1 MKKIILVLLVIIGML
16 FVSTGLALGKVIAT
30 LNEVLKPEFIIA
42 DNNQLYV
49 VDGTTIYVYSLK
61 DYKLVKKFGKR
72 GEGPK
77 EFMGKISRIVP
88 TKDYLL
94 INSKGKISFYT
105 KGGNYIKEQ
114 KVLGAMSI
122 GNFFPLQSG
131 FVGASMEVTNK
142 KFYSTISL
150 FDKNIKKKKILAKFP
165 MGTRGKIDIFGVVNA
180 TLFYVYKNK
189 IYAINEDGGFSIFDD
204 SGKTLKSIKFT
215 KKKVVFTKSDEK
227 EIRRLMK
234 KEMPAGSYERIKEM
248 FVFPKYFPNLLTIT
262 ASNDII
268 YLLTFKRVKG
278 KYETYLYD
286 CTGKLIKQTY
296 IAFKLKNGIAPYPF
310 FIRNGKAYQLIEN
323 EDNENWEL
331 HENNF

>member
-1 MKKIILVLLVIIGML
+1 MKKIILVLLVIIGVL
-16 FVSTGLALGKVIAT
+16 FVFSGLVFGKVIAT
-30 LNEVLKPEFIIA
+30 LSEVVKPGFIVS
-42 DNNQLYV
+42 DNSQLYV
-49 VDGTTIYVYSLK
+49 AEGTTVYIYSLK

-77 EFMGKISRIVP
+77 EFMGKIPRIVP

-105 KGGNYIKEQ
+105 KDGNYIKEQ
-114 KVLGAMSI
+114 KVLGSMSI
-122 GNFFPLQSG
+122 GNFSPLQSG
-131 FVGASMEVTNK
+131 FVGASMTVMNK
-142 KFYSTISL
+142 KFYSSINL
-150 FDKNIKKKKILAKFP
+150 FDKNMQKGNILAKFP
-165 MGTRGKIDIFGVVNA
+165 MGTRGKIDVFGAVNA
-180 TLFYVYKNK
+180 MLFYVYKNK

-204 SGKTLKSIKFT
+204 LGKPLKSIKFN
-215 KKKVVFTKSDEK
+215 KERVVFTKSDEK

-234 KEMPAGSYERIKEM
+234 KEMPAGSYERVKAM
-248 FVFPKYFPNLLTIT
+248 FVFPKYFPNLLTIM
-262 ASNDII
+262 ASNDIV
-268 YLLTFKRVKG
+268 YLFTFKRVKG

-286 CTGKLIKQTY
+286 CTGKLIKKTY

-323 EDNENWEL
+323 EDNEKWEL